1 MARKRSQT
9 RREVIVSEWK
19 EYKLGEIITTN
30 AKSIGKNY
38 PFSRISYLDTGSI
51 TCNKIDTLQE
61 FNIDEAP
68 SRAKRLVSEDDIVYS
83 AVRPNQLHYGY
94 IKNPQMNLVVSTGF
108 VTITCDQQKI
118 NPKYLYY
125 SLTQSQT
132 TEYLHSIAEAST
144 SAYPSLKPSDIEAL
158 DILLPPLHE
167 QKRIASILSSLDDK
181 IDLLT
186 HQNRTLEAMAETLF
200 RHYFNEKDNDDTI
213 EQLICIQNGYAF
225 KSQDF
230 KETGAN
236 GVVKIKNISGG
247 VINIDT
253 TDYIDSQIADAI
265 HPKFRISSG
274 DILIAMT
281 GAEIGKLGIIPS
293 TDKSLWLNQRVGL
306 LAEKYKGAKYLA
318 YLQLKSDFGQDY
330 IENTATG
337 SAQPNISGNG
347 IEKCGFPKLSESD
360 IIEYSYQIGELYDK
374 VIFNLGQISTL
385 VKLRNILLP
394 KLMNGEIIVNG

>member
-1 MARKRSQT
+1 M
-9 RREVIVSEWK
+9 SELK
-19 EYKLGEIITTN
+19 EYKLGDFGTVVTGNTPSSKNPEDWGDQMLFVTPSDYKN
-30 AKSIGKNY
+30 YLKYANCSDRKLSSIG
-38 PFSRISYLDTGSI
+38 FSRLNKKILPPNSLLVTCIGSDMGKVVKASDYCI
-51 TCNKIDTLQE
+51 TNQQINSIIPNDKFDSDFIYYKLIDLYDTLRIYGGDGTAVPIVNKTDFE
-61 FNIDEAP
+61 NI
-68 SRAKRLVSEDDIVYS
+68 
-83 AVRPNQLHYGY
+83 
-94 IKNPQMNLVVSTGF
+94 
-108 VTITCDQQKI
+108 
-118 NPKYLYY
+118 
-125 SLTQSQT
+125 
-132 TEYLHSIAEAST
+132 IAEV
-144 SAYPSLKPSDIEAL
+144 PENKE
-158 DILLPPLHE
+158 E
-167 QKRIASILSSLDDK
+167 QKRIAGILSSLDDK

-186 HQNRTLEAMAETLF
+186 RQNRTLEAMAETLF
-200 RHYFNEKDNDDTI
+200 RQYFSEKDNDNTV
-213 EQLICIQNGYAF
+213 EQLIYVQNGYAF

-230 KETGAN
+230 KEMGTN

-247 VINIDT
+247 VININA

-385 VKLRNILLP
+385 DKLRNILLP
-394 KLMNGEIIVNG
+394 KLMNGEITVNG

>member
-1 MARKRSQT
+1 M
-9 RREVIVSEWK
+9 SEWK
-19 EYKLGEIITTN
+19 EYKLGEIAVKMTSGGTPKTSKSEYYDGGIPWLNTKEINFNRINKTEKTISKLGLENSSAKWIPKKSVIVAMYGATAAKVAYSLIDLTTN
-30 AKSIGKNY
+30 QACCNIIVNKEKADSLFVYYYLLSVYTELENLACGAAQQNL
-38 PFSRISYLDTGSI
+38 SVGVISNFPI
-51 TCNKIDTLQE
+51 
-61 FNIDEAP
+61 F
-68 SRAKRLVSEDDIVYS
+68 
-83 AVRPNQLHYGY
+83 
-94 IKNPQMNLVVSTGF
+94 
-108 VTITCDQQKI
+108 
-118 NPKYLYY
+118 
-125 SLTQSQT
+125 
-132 TEYLHSIAEAST
+132 
-144 SAYPSLKPSDIEAL
+144 
-158 DILLPPLHE
+158 LPPLAE
-167 QKRIASILSSLDDK
+167 QGRIAGILSSLDDK

-186 HQNRTLEAMAETLF
+186 RQNRTLESMVETLF
-200 RHYFNEKDNDDTI
+200 RQYFNEKDNDDTI

-230 KETGAN
+230 KEMGTN

-306 LAEKYKGAKYLA
+306 LVEKYKGAKYLA

>member
-1 MARKRSQT
+1 M
-9 RREVIVSEWK
+9 SEWK
-19 EYKLGEIITTN
+19 EYKLGEIAIRMTSGGTPKTSKPEYYDGGIPWLNTKEIDFNRINKTEKAISKLGLENSSAKWIPRHSVIVAMYGATAAKVAYSLIDLTTN
-30 AKSIGKNY
+30 QACCNIIVNEAKAKSLFVY
-38 PFSRISYLDTGSI
+38 YYL
-51 TCNKIDTLQE
+51 L
-61 FNIDEAP
+61 
-68 SRAKRLVSEDDIVYS
+68 
-83 AVRPNQLHYGY
+83 
-94 IKNPQMNLVVSTGF
+94 
-108 VTITCDQQKI
+108 
-118 NPKYLYY
+118 
-125 SLTQSQT
+125 
-132 TEYLHSIAEAST
+132 
-144 SAYPSLKPSDIEAL
+144 SAYTELENLACGAAQQNLSVGVISNFP
-158 DILLPPLHE
+158 ILLPPLAE
-167 QKRIASILSSLDDK
+167 QEQIAGILSSLDDK

-186 HQNRTLEAMAETLF
+186 RQNCTLESMAETLF
-200 RHYFNEKDNDDTI
+200 RQYFNEKDNDDKI

-230 KETGAN
+230 KEIGTN

-253 TDYIDSQIADAI
+253 TDYIDSQIADVI

-306 LAEKYKGAKYLA
+306 LTEKYKGAKYLA

-360 IIEYSYQIGELYDK
+360 IIKYSYQIGELYDK

-385 VKLRNILLP
+385 VKFRNILLP

>member
-1 MARKRSQT
+1 M
-9 RREVIVSEWK
+9 SEWK
-19 EYKLGEIITTN
+19 EYKLGDIAT
-30 AKSIGKNY
+30 
-38 PFSRISYLDTGSI
+38 FSQGIQVAPDKQLLEQRDGYIRFIRIVDYSKEGY
-51 TCNKIDTLQE
+51 
-61 FNIDEAP
+61 EAP
-68 SRAKRLVSEDDIVYS
+68 R
-83 AVRPNQLHYGY
+83 Y
-94 IKNPQMNLVVSTGF
+94 IEYPGDRYVVSQDDLVMIRYG
-108 VTITCDQQKI
+108 
-118 NPKYLYY
+118 
-125 SLTQSQT
+125 SQT
-132 TEYLHSIAEAST
+132 AGKIVRGISGAIANNTFKIELSEHIATKDFIYYILSQQSIYDYFMMAQASST
-144 SAYPSLKPSDIEAL
+144 MPAITFGMMNNLEVILPSIE
-158 DILLPPLHE
+158 DQI
-167 QKRIASILSSLDDK
+167 QITSILSSLDDK

-186 HQNRTLEAMAETLF
+186 RQNRTLEAMAETLF
-200 RHYFNEKDNDDTI
+200 RQYFNEKDNDDTI

-230 KETGAN
+230 KEMGTN

-347 IEKCGFPKLSESD
+347 IEKCGFPKLSDSN

-385 VKLRNILLP
+385 IQLRNILLP